1 MTEPTFA
8 DFYRRS
14 AFQRVKAAARKA
26 WKAGWKWLIGT
37 AAATL
42 AVFLGAYLTGLLNV
56 FLPGPAQLACSAREW
71 FREPAPGTYFTIL
84 VANLAGDEGG
94 RQTRLVRD
102 VFVGQRGLDARLTCR
117 VVALGRDGGLSE
129 AEAAA
134 IDRGYRLLERWN
146 ADLLVWGE
154 VKKAD
159 QELNLW
165 FLNRG
170 GSTLGA
176 PSYSLTEKLTL
187 PEGFSHD
194 LGLQL
199 EAVALAQVAPATEQA
214 GTYLAEVLEPVAER
228 LRRLLAA
235 PPVEFDAD
243 QRGSLWFA
251 LGLATATLG
260 EQKGDS
266 AWLEEAVEAFRA
278 ALLEHTRERVPLDW
292 GATQNNLG
300 NALSRLGERES
311 GTARLEEAVAAYRAA
326 LEEYTRERVPL
337 DWAMTQN
344 NLGNALSRLGARE
357 SGTARLEEA
366 VEAYRAAL
374 EEWTRQRVPLD
385 WARTQ
390 NNLGTALWALGERE
404 SGTARLEEAV
414 QAFRVALEEWTR
426 ERVPLLWA
434 STQNNLGL
442 ALWRLGERGS
452 GTARLDEAVAAY
464 RAALEER
471 TRERVPLDW
480 AGTQNNLGLAL
491 WALGE
496 RESETARLEEAVAA
510 FRAALLEYTRERV
523 PFLWALTQE
532 NVGIALATVGE
543 RSEDMQSLEEAV
555 AAIRAALEVFE
566 LARAG
571 YNVEN
576 AGRNLAWVEALL
588 DERRKEAAAE

>member
-326 LEEYTRERVPL
+326 LEE
-337 DWAMTQN
+337 
-344 NLGNALSRLGARE
+344 
-357 SGTARLEEA
+357 
-366 VEAYRAAL
+366 
-374 EEWTRQRVPLD
+374 
-385 WARTQ
+385 
-390 NNLGTALWALGERE
+390 
-404 SGTARLEEAV
+404 
-414 QAFRVALEEWTR
+414 
-426 ERVPLLWA
+426 
-434 STQNNLGL
+434 
-442 ALWRLGERGS
+442 
-452 GTARLDEAVAAY
+452 
-464 RAALEER
+464 R

>member
-311 GTARLEEAVAAYRAA
+311 GTARLEEAV
-326 LEEYTRERVPL
+326 
-337 DWAMTQN
+337 
-344 NLGNALSRLGARE
+344 
-357 SGTARLEEA
+357 
-366 VEAYRAAL
+366 EAYRAAL